1 MDPRSRKIVC
11 IINGI
16 SITSVV
22 FYSGLLYCTR
32 TNKNSPLVNKTF
44 DSILFGSG
52 IAFSMIPLVLSV
64 KMLKM

>member
-1 MDPRSRKIVC
+1 MDPNLRR

-32 TNKNSPLVNKTF
+32 TNKNSPLINKTF

-52 IAFSMIPLVLSV
+52 IAFSLVSLVYSV
-64 KMLKM
+64 KMVKM

>member
-1 MDPRSRKIVC
+1 MDPKLKE
-11 IINGI
+11 IIYISNGI

-32 TNKNSPLVNKTF
+32 NNKNSPLVNKTF

-52 IAFSMIPLVLSV
+52 IAFSLIPLVLSV
-64 KMLKM
+64 KLLKG